1 VTNKGYFYH
10 EIMALVFSVLNTI
23 SSESSGIFLHILI
36 RQHFWVF
43 LNAKKCQMNK
53 IKESKV
59 KKREN

>member
-53 IKESKV
+53 IKES
-59 KKREN
+59 